1 MGIKSIKQ
9 QGLIGFDTTL
19 LKSQGFKAIG
29 GVVTESGNYR
39 IHTFTGSGQFTVLDQ
54 NLNVEYLIVGGGGSG
69 GNCQGNSG
77 TPGGGGGAGGVLIG
91 SMVLNRQSYP
101 ITIGGGGASQTT
113 TGLAGING
121 TNTIA
126 LGLISYGGGGGG
138 GDDVNSP
145 FGADSPARR
154 RGKTGGSGGGGSNE
168 SPIPAEPIFGQGN
181 YGGSSEY
188 CAGGGGAGEI
198 GNGAFYNTSGG
209 TGGNG
214 ITCSING
221 TTTTYGGGGGA
232 GGSVS
237 QGSTGGPG
245 GTGGGGAGA
254 SRIGSGVVSNAT
266 NGSTNTGGGGG
277 GGAANGGTTSNSGAG
292 GSGIVIIRYL
302 KDKDKSTTFTTT
314 KPIINDLVL
323 NLDATNHTSFPGTL
337 QVEYVVVAGGG
348 GGGVDR
354 GGGGGAGG
362 YRSSV
367 KGENSGTATQAE
379 QTVILQPGT
388 SYTVT
393 VGAGGSGAVG
403 GNGIPTIGSNSVFG
417 SITSYGGGRGSTY
430 PTDLNNFYRIPSA
443 GGSGGGG
450 FHSNASPSDVGGK
463 GFPGQGGDGSARANV
478 NISGGGGG
486 ASGNAS
492 NQDGSAGIT
501 TNISGTPV
509 TYGGGGGGAASSSNT
524 PGVGGAGG
532 GGNGKNGDNNS
543 AGDNATANTGG
554 GGGGGTG
561 GGGGGGGNGGSGI
574 VIIRYPGIQR
584 ALGGTVTSSN
594 GYTIHT
600 FTSSGSFTTYKD
612 WDNNRNYVWNDLS
625 TYKNHGV
632 LIATGTTFDATDGGV
647 IKFDG
652 VKTQI
657 LNIPVT
663 HSHLSSSAIEVIFKP
678 TTNNTRMSL
687 GGYRHNGGY
696 SNGTIGWLYIRENNE
711 IWASVITAAQVYVV
725 AQTTG
730 TYISLNQYHHV
741 VYNKNTSTGLMEI
754 YINGVLCGSANFDVA
769 TYAQWT
775 SAGSYIGS
783 NIIDI
788 GKSFNTNSGQ
798 NWNLDFFKGD
808 MPLFKLYSRVMSA
821 TEILQNYNSYKNK
834 YGF

>member
-29 GVVTESGNYR
+29 GVVTELGNYR
-39 IHTFTGSGQFTVLDQ
+39 VHTFTGSGQFTVLDQ

-69 GNCQGNSG
+69 GNTKDNSG

-91 SMVLNRQSYP
+91 STILNRQPYT
-101 ITIGGGGASQTT
+101 ITIGAGADSQTNSGIAGNNGSNT
-113 TGLAGING
+113 T
-121 TNTIA
+121 A
-126 LGLISYGGGGGG
+126 LGLTAYGGGGGG

-145 FGADSPARR
+145 FGSTAPARR
-154 RGKTGGSGGGGSNE
+154 RGKSGGSGGGGSNE
-168 SPIPAEPIFGQGN
+168 SPPAAEPIFGQGN
-181 YGGSSEY
+181 YGGTSSY
-188 CAGGGGAGEI
+188 CAGGGGAGER
-198 GNGAFYNTSGG
+198 GNDGVLSVSGG

-221 TTTTYGGGGGA
+221 VTTTYGGGGGA

-237 QGSTGGPG
+237 QGSTAGLG

-254 SRIGSGVVSNAT
+254 SRIGSGVVSNGT
-266 NGSTNTGGGGG
+266 NGTTNTGGGGG
-277 GGAANGGTTSNSGAG
+277 AGAANGGTTSNSGSG

-302 KDKDKSTTFTTT
+302 KNKDFSSTFTTT

-323 NLDATNHTSFPGTL
+323 NLDASNHSSFPGTL

-367 KGENSGTATQAE
+367 RGESSGSGRPAE
-379 QTVILQPGT
+379 QTLILTDGT
-388 SYTVT
+388 SYNVT
-393 VGAGGSGAVG
+393 VGGGGSGAAG
-403 GNGIPTIGSNSVFG
+403 GNGIPTIGSNSAFG
-417 SITSYGGGRGSTY
+417 SITSVGGGRGATY

-450 FHSNASPSDVGGK
+450 FHSNTSPSDIGGK
-463 GFPGQGGDGSARANV
+463 GFPGQGGNGGTKPDTSR
-478 NISGGGGG
+478 SGGGGG
-486 ASGNAS
+486 ASGDAT
-492 NQDGSAGIT
+492 NQDGASGVI
-501 TNISGTPV
+501 TNILGTTT
-509 TYGGGGGGAASSSNT
+509 TYGGGGGGAASSSNLA
-524 PGVGGAGG
+524 GVGGSGG

-543 AGDNATANTGG
+543 VGDNATTNTGG

-584 ALGGTVTSSN
+584 ASGGTVTSSN

-600 FTSSGSFTTYKD
+600 FTSSGTFTTYKD
-612 WDNNRNYVWNDLS
+612 WDNNRNYIWNDLS
-625 TYKNHGV
+625 TYKNHGI
-632 LIATGTTFDATDGGV
+632 LIATGTTYDSTDGGV

-696 SNGTIGWLYIRENNE
+696 SNGTIGWLYIREDNT
-711 IWASVITAAQVYVV
+711 IWASVIAASQVYVV
-725 AQTTG
+725 ASTT
-730 TYISLNQYHHV
+730 TTITLNQYHHV
-741 VYNKNTSTGLMEI
+741 VFNKNTSTGLMEV
-754 YINGVLCGSANFDVA
+754 YLNGVLSGTANFDVA
-769 TYAQWT
+769 TYAQWSSPGT
-775 SAGSYIGS
+775 YIGS

-798 NWNLDFFKGD
+798 GWSSDFFKGD
-808 MPLFKLYSRVMSA
+808 MPLFKLYSRIMST
-821 TEILQNYNSYKNK
+821 TEVLQNYNSYKNK

>member
-9 QGLIGFDTTL
+9 QGLVGFDSTL

-29 GVVTESGNYR
+29 GTVTESGNYR

-77 TPGGGGGAGGVLIG
+77 TPGGGGGAGGVLLG
-91 SMVLNRQSYP
+91 STILNRQPYT
-101 ITIGGGGASQTT
+101 ITIGAGADSQTT
-113 TGLAGING
+113 TGIAGNNG
-121 TNTIA
+121 SNTTA
-126 LGLISYGGGGGG
+126 FGLISYGGGGGG

-145 FGADSPARR
+145 FGSTAPARR
-154 RGKTGGSGGGGSNE
+154 RGKSGGSGGGGSNE
-168 SPIPAEPIFGQGN
+168 SPTPAEPIFGQGN

-188 CAGGGGAGEI
+188 CSGGGGAGER
-198 GNGAFYNTSGG
+198 GNGAFFNTSGG

-214 ITCSING
+214 MTCSING
-221 TTTTYGGGGGA
+221 TNTTYGGGGGA

-323 NLDATNHTSFPGTL
+323 NLDASNHTSFPGTL

-367 KGENSGTATQAE
+367 RGENSGGATQAE
-379 QTVILQPGT
+379 QTLILTPGS

-393 VGAGGSGAVG
+393 IGAGGSGAAG
-403 GNGIPTIGSNSVFG
+403 GAGIPTSGSDSVFG
-417 SITSYGGGRGSTY
+417 SITSFGGGRGSTY
-430 PTDLNNFYRIPSA
+430 PTDLNYFYRIPSA

-450 FHSNASPSDVGGK
+450 FHSNTSPSDIGGK
-463 GFPGQGGDGSARANV
+463 GFPGQGGNGGTRLDNSR
-478 NISGGGGG
+478 SGGGGG
-486 ASGNAS
+486 ASGNAI
-492 NQDGSAGIT
+492 NKDGADGIP
-501 TNISGTPV
+501 TNISGTLT

-524 PGVGGAGG
+524 PGNGGAGG
-532 GGNGKNGDNNS
+532 GGAGATGDNCTVGVGGS
-543 AGDNATANTGG
+543 ANTGG

-561 GGGGGGGNGGSGI
+561 GGCGGGGNGGSGI
-574 VIIRYPGIQR
+574 VIIRYPGTQK
-584 ALGGTVTSSN
+584 ASGGTITSSN

-600 FTSSGSFTTYKD
+600 FTSSGTFTTYRE
-612 WDNNRNYVWNDLS
+612 WDNNRNYVWNDLT

-632 LIATGTTFDATDGGV
+632 LIATGTTYDATDGGV

-711 IWASVITAAQVYVV
+711 IWASVIAASQVYVV
-725 AQTTG
+725 ASTT
-730 TYISLNQYHHV
+730 TTITLNQYHHV
-741 VYNKNTSTGLMEI
+741 VFNKNTSTGLMEI
-754 YINGVLCGSANFDVA
+754 YLNGVLSGTANFDVA
-769 TYAQWT
+769 TYAQW
-775 SAGSYIGS
+775 SSPGSYIGS

-821 TEILQNYNSYKNK
+821 TEALQNYNSYKNK